1 MGQSIIEVIIEVTDT
16 DTRLSEGYNVTCDIV
31 IGSKEDVLTVPLSS
45 FMEDEDDNMFVY
57 TVENGELKKIG
68 ITAGINSDDKL
79 EVTSGLEEDM
89 TIVSEI
95 NSTYKEGMKV
105 EISK

>member
-1 MGQSIIEVIIEVTDT
+1 M
-16 DTRLSEGYNVTCDIV
+16 
-31 IGSKEDVLTVPLSS
+31 
-45 FMEDEDDNMFVY
+45 
-57 TVENGELKKIG
+57 KKIG

-79 EVTSGLEEDM
+79 EVLSGLEEDM

-105 EISK
+105 TMSK